1 MFKCLI
7 QSKVEVW
14 SWEAGV
20 TDDTNSSPTSPT
32 ILTVLVTNTKSPSS
46 VSVAWE
52 EGIFMLIVC
61 ACWVMQWSKLP
72 CLELQN
78 APALNLV
85 GGGGLT
91 QPHAS
96 GAPSLHAHVICI
108 TSTLLHLQSTTDC

>member
-1 MFKCLI
+1 VFKCLI
-7 QSKVEVW
+7 QSEVEVW
-14 SWEAGV
+14 SREAGV
-20 TDDTNSSPTSPT
+20 TDDTNSTPTSPT

-46 VSVAWE
+46 VPVAWE

-61 ACWVMQWSKLP
+61 ACWVMQWPKLP

-78 APALNLV
+78 TPALNLV

-91 QPHAS
+91 QPHPS

-108 TSTLLHLQSTTDC
+108 TSTLPR